1 MAPHSFK
8 INNAMYAS
16 LPEDVFYQSLR
27 EPLLRFYGYEQVFSD
42 HVETFEQVTANLQ
55 HLAQNP
61 DDSSHYRLMDMTE
74 LLANDATA
82 YLINCYSAGHP
93 IDDLRN
99 FYDRAVEYW
108 ETYAHYNQAYNDSG
122 ERESSWAHVPLASPK
137 YHQAL
142 AMTCFGLLLGKQDM
156 LKRLAPLLDYCN
168 DARDGLLE
176 RLFSCCI
183 DGREPGANICR
194 RNLPYSKTLAIFS
207 APAADR
213 PQLMARYLAEWY
225 QSSRREDYFNRHEAG
240 YDFVGYW
247 SWEAAAITLVLGID
261 DTGYRDMPYFPKDI
275 VDFARAAYGAKVP
288 TYSVPSTQGSSKLPT
303 PTYFGDLQEYWQFK
317 KFSMADFESKRRSGR
332 MRYESY
338 EDNLEYTALKT
349 FYECGDPDDFDA
361 AAQLAFESVKHL
373 RNCFSAG
380 HDLEDLQ
387 AFFALA
393 VGFWENYGRL
403 LMAFAPGAGASD
415 ADDEVDYDEYKT
427 WVDLRDDDYHAA
439 LSLVCFAILL
449 GHPDKLAR
457 IMPVLDHGNQR
468 RDALL
473 ERLVAPWVQGR
484 GEAPKKCTRGKP
496 NSQTLPLFSCAP
508 EERPAKM
515 AEYMRNWYDMSE
527 NEPYFCT
534 NRKGMQY
541 FGYWSFEAAAIT
553 FVLGIDDATYREDRF
568 YPRDLVDFARAN
580 SD

>member
-1 MAPHSFK
+1 
-8 INNAMYAS
+8 MYNS

-42 HVETFEQVTANLQ
+42 HVETFEKVADNLQ
-55 HLAQNP
+55 HLAQSP
-61 DDSSHYRLMDMTE
+61 GASSYYRLMDITE
-74 LLANDATA
+74 LLSSDATA
-82 YLINCYSAGHP
+82 YLVNCYSAGHP
-93 IDDLRN
+93 ITDLQQ
-99 FYDRAVEYW
+99 FYGRAVEYW

-122 ERESSWAHVPLASPK
+122 ERDTPWAHVPLASPR

-142 AMTCFGLLLGKQDM
+142 AMACFGLLLGKPDM
-156 LKRLAPLLDYCN
+156 LQRLAPLLDYHN
-168 DARDGLLE
+168 DDRDGLLE

-183 DGREPGANICR
+183 DGREPGINMCR
-194 RNLPYSKTLAIFS
+194 RNLPYSKTLPIFA
-207 APAADR
+207 APAAER

-225 QSSRREDYFNRHEAG
+225 QSSRREDYFNRHETG

-261 DTGYRDMPYFPKDI
+261 DTSYRDMPYYPKDI
-275 VDFARAAYGAKVP
+275 VDFARAEYGAKVP
-288 TYSVPSTQGSSKLPT
+288 TYSAPAALGPSELPI
-303 PTYFGDLQEYWQFK
+303 PSGFDGLQEYWQSK

-338 EDNLEYTALKT
+338 EDNLEYTTQRT
-349 FYECGDPDDFDA
+349 FYECGDPDDYDA
-361 AAQLAFESVKHL
+361 ASQLAFESVNHL

-380 HDLEDLQ
+380 HALEDLQ
-387 AFFALA
+387 AFYPLA

-403 LMAFAPGAGASD
+403 LMSLDPGAGSRE
-415 ADDEVDYDEYKT
+415 ADDDDDYDDFKT
-427 WVDLRDDDYHAA
+427 WVDLRGDDYHTA
-439 LSLVCFAILL
+439 LSLVCFGILL
-449 GHPDKLAR
+449 GHQDQLAR

-473 ERLVAPWVQGR
+473 ERLVAPWVPGR

-496 NSQTLPLFSCAP
+496 YAQTLPVFSCAP
-508 EERPAKM
+508 EKRAEMM
-515 AEYMRNWYDMSE
+515 AEYMRAWYDMSE
-527 NEPYFCT
+527 NEPYFGT

-568 YPRDLVDFARAN
+568 YPRDLVDFARSRTA
-580 SD
+580 